1 MYKAHKFTPN
11 YSQINP
17 FPKYEEMIAYT
28 DSILL
33 PLGFIKEDLGLSQ
46 DGKFMLY
53 GYRNDSNN
61 SGKPLFWLDSN
72 MHGSE
77 WWTCYYCLDFLENV
91 WGDKYHDKQTS
102 QLIRDNINMYYIPSM
117 NPWGYENVKYY
128 QSRGVNLNRNFD
140 NGNWET
146 YPGNAQWEGN
156 NYKGHAPESEAETKH
171 IVKKF
176 NEVKPYIAIN
186 CHTTTG
192 SGNGV
197 DMNRRFK
204 KYHLLTKDMHQSFKV
219 TVPDAGT
226 LEWNGQFS
234 PSAQAWYGLHKS
246 KENTDVI
253 ASILE
258 HQSDTDKYNVGLTFL
273 FIIAMS
279 TINYKNN
286 GYLKLTD
293 PYSLIRN

>member
-1 MYKAHKFTPN
+1 MYRAHKFTPN
-11 YSQINP
+11 YSQVNP
-17 FPKYEEMIAYT
+17 YPIYEDMIAHT
-28 DSILL
+28 DSVLL
-33 PLGFIKEDLGLSQ
+33 PLGFIKEELGLSQ
-46 DGKFMLY
+46 DGGFMLY
-53 GYRNDSNN
+53 GYRNDNKN
-61 SGKPLFWLDSN
+61 SGRPVFWLDSN

-77 WWTCYYCLDFLENV
+77 WWTCYYCLDFIEAV
-91 WGDKYHDKQTS
+91 WGNKHHDKQVS
-102 QLIRDNINMYYIPSM
+102 QLIRNNFNLYYIPSM

-140 NGNWET
+140 SRWEL
-146 YPGNAQWEGN
+146 YGGNAQWEGN
-156 NYKGHAPESEAETKH
+156 NYKGAAPESESETRH
-171 IVKKF
+171 TVKKF
-176 NEVKPYIAIN
+176 NEIKPYIAIN

-192 SGNGV
+192 SGNGL
-197 DMNRRFK
+197 DMNRRYK
-204 KYHLLTKDMHQSFKV
+204 KYHLLTKDMQESFKI

-226 LEWNGQFS
+226 LEWNAQFS
-234 PSAQAWYGLHKS
+234 PSAQAWYGLQKS

-273 FIIAMS
+273 FIIALS

-286 GYLKLTD
+286 GYLKLTN

>member
-1 MYKAHKFTPN
+1 MYRAHKFTPN
-11 YSQINP
+11 YSQVNP
-17 FPKYEEMIAYT
+17 YPIYEDMIAHT
-28 DSILL
+28 DSVLL
-33 PLGFIKEDLGLSQ
+33 PLGFIKEELGLSQ
-46 DGKFMLY
+46 DGGFMLY
-53 GYRNDSNN
+53 GYRNDNKD
-61 SGKPLFWLDSN
+61 SGKPVFWLDSN

-77 WWTCYYCLDFLENV
+77 WWTCYYCLDFIEAV

-197 DMNRRFK
+197 DLNRRFK
-204 KYHLLTKDMHQSFKV
+204 KYHLLTKDMHESFKV
-219 TVPDAGT
+219 TIPDAGT

-234 PSAQAWYGLHKS
+234 PSAQGWYGLQKS

-258 HQSDTDKYNVGLTFL
+258 HQSDTDDFNVGLTFL
-273 FIIAMS
+273 FIIVMT
-279 TINYKNN
+279 TINYKIN
-286 GYLKLTD
+286 GTLKLNNS
-293 PYSLIRN
+293 YKLISN